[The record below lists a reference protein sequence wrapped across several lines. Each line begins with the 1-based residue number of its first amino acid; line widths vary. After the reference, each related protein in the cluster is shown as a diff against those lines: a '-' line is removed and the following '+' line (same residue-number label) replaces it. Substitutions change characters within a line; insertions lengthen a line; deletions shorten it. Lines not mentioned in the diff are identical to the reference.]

1 MKKFIWGLVI
11 VILLLGLT
19 GGAIYAYTA
28 LTVSSSVE
36 VLEPISIASVGGDGT
51 FDMNNFFWDTGQIY
65 PMSTPSLTFTFY
77 NAAPGPIT
85 LTLDVNPASLD
96 GGNIQFYF
104 NTTSLEVP
112 AEGTASAT
120 LMTFT
125 NQSLT
130 PGVYGT
136 YVTVSR

>member
-85 LTLDVNPASLD
+85 LTLDVSPASLD

-136 YVTVSR
+136 HVMVSR